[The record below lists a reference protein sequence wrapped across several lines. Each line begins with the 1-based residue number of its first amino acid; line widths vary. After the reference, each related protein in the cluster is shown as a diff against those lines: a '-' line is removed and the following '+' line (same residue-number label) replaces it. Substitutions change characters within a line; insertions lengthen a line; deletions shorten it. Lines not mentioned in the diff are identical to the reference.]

1 MNFDERLVLMITSKD
16 GSRFINVSIFFRQLS
31 LYVLLFFLSS
41 MFFIAISLGVFRA
54 EIKNIDEKTSL
65 IKERNE
71 TMLLGN
77 AALYEEI
84 NQRMEEITIA
94 SDKVGS
100 LEEQIGVNNVPNE
113 ELLERINVAS
123 ITGAQKA
130 FFMKFIPNGNPLG
143 NNFFGLAGAFGPR
156 FHPLIG
162 EWKQHTGLDL
172 AAPIGTSVYATA
184 DGVVD
189 FADSGY
195 NGGYGKLVKITHSF
209 GFKTYYAHLSS
220 VLIEAGTFVKKGQ
233 LIAKSGNTGVS
244 TGPHLHYEVRFLD
257 NPIQPMNF
265 VQWDMKNFDFIFTKE
280 RSIEWQSLLAT
291 INNLME

>member
-130 FFMKFIPNGNPLG
+130 FL
-143 NNFFGLAGAFGPR
+143 
-156 FHPLIG
+156 
-162 EWKQHTGLDL
+162 
-172 AAPIGTSVYATA
+172 
-184 DGVVD
+184 
-189 FADSGY
+189 
-195 NGGYGKLVKITHSF
+195 
-209 GFKTYYAHLSS
+209 
-220 VLIEAGTFVKKGQ
+220 
-233 LIAKSGNTGVS
+233 
-244 TGPHLHYEVRFLD
+244 
-257 NPIQPMNF
+257 
-265 VQWDMKNFDFIFTKE
+265 
-280 RSIEWQSLLAT
+280 
-291 INNLME
+291 